1 MNAGECLKPFVAY
14 AALDRKTFAGSHGST
29 PAPGFSHLSEVETGY
44 ADDLRSTVDA
54 RGQRPIHENLA
65 PWRVKKAKTLMIA
78 FMAHGCSIQRIA
90 DECAVSR
97 SHFSRAF
104 KNATGLAPHVWFRRE
119 QMRRA
124 ETLLRARHFS
134 ICRVAQECGFSDQS
148 YFTRV
153 FTRLKGISPRRWQ
166 LQGYVPAH
174 SGRVNDP
181 DSLSP
186 PFG

>member
-1 MNAGECLKPFVAY
+1 MNSGECLKPLAAY
-14 AALDRKTFAGSHGST
+14 EALDCEPFAGASGST
-29 PAPGFSHLSEVETGY
+29 SAPSFSHVCDAETGY
-44 ADDLRSTVDA
+44 GDDLRSTVDA
-54 RGQRPIHENLA
+54 RGPRPIHENLA
-65 PWRVKKAKTLMIA
+65 PWRVKKAKALMIA

-119 QMRRA
+119 QIRRA

-153 FTRLKGISPRRWQ
+153 FTRLKGVSPRRWQ

-174 SGRVNDP
+174 DGRVS
-181 DSLSP
+181 DSHSLIS